1 MRLGTLFGLLVIW
14 TLTLLTLSFP
24 LDNAAVSTT
33 LAAHEQ
39 FLADHYQPQ
48 HQQYQ
53 YRYHQPHRHYQPPSL
68 SAREM
73 YFYKFLGSIGGSI
86 QTMTFDG
93 SWVYVGQ
100 GGALLIFD
108 CNTPTTP
115 VARIPLTDYIQHI
128 AIADDLAYVALGNS
142 GVHILDIS
150 TPTVPKERGHI
161 TLQGSTSSVHVQG
174 NYAYVTTTGFEGGLR
189 VVDIS
194 NADTPLLLGSISTME
209 LGSSAAVDV
218 DSTSQLAYVATGRGR
233 SLQVIDVSNPVS
245 PTIIGAF
252 MADTPIHDVQLDGPV
267 AYLAADSD
275 GLLVLDVSTP
285 TAPQRIGQ
293 TALPG
298 KARAVWI
305 TQDVVA
311 VAADVNGF
319 SIVGISTPSQPKIVG
334 SYDVIGE
341 TAMVLQQPNTERFWV
356 AANSGGMQVFDL
368 SEPLTPT
375 LESHYT
381 TLYGAVDVVVADD
394 HQRAYVA
401 AGNAGMAI
409 VTLTATPPLTNT
421 QSTQSSASITAS
433 NTFTVVSQVTLA
445 GSAQALAIADDTVY
459 IAADRE
465 GVQMVNVS
473 DPLSPTLISSL
484 AVPGRVTDIQVR
496 EGRAYVAA
504 GSAGVH
510 VLDVS
515 SPVSP
520 TLVGSVDTAGSA
532 LALQVSGDMAYV
544 ADQHSLLVLDVRDA
558 TNPSIRG
565 QLAMEEQ
572 VYTRGLVVV
581 SDTVYLAAGGV
592 GGGMR
597 IIDVRDATNPVLLGM
612 TTDAAIAL
620 DVYDTLAYVAT
631 VSEGMQL
638 VDVQDASNPVVLSS
652 TNTPGIPQS
661 VWVADDRVFVADFSS
676 GLLVLGI
683 VPAKATVFLPLV
695 VSPPSPSP
703 IGRQPSPP
711 APSPI
716 KGDNP
721 LPLPPLP

>member
-1 MRLGTLFGLLVIW
+1 MLW

-24 LDNAAVSTT
+24 IDHAVVSTT

-39 FLADHYQPQ
+39 FLADQHQPQ
-48 HQQYQ
+48 HHQYQYQ
-53 YRYHQPHRHYQPPSL
+53 YRQHQPLSL

-73 YFYKFLGSIGGSI
+73 YFYQFLGSIGGSI

-108 CNTPTTP
+108 RNTPTTP

-150 TPTVPKERGHI
+150 TPTVPKERGRI

-174 NYAYVTTTGFEGGLR
+174 DYAYVTTTGFAGGLR

-194 NADTPLLLGSISTME
+194 NSDAPQLLGSISTME

-218 DSTSQLAYVATGRGR
+218 DSTSQVAYVATGRGR
-233 SLQVIDVSNPVS
+233 SLQVINVSDPMS

-252 MADTPIHDVQLDGPV
+252 MADTPIHDVQLDGTG

-293 TALPG
+293 TTLPG

-311 VAADVNGF
+311 VAADDNGF
-319 SIVGISTPSQPKIVG
+319 SIVGISTPSHPKIVG

-394 HQRAYVA
+394 HKRAYVA

-409 VTLTATPPLTNT
+409 VTLTTSPPLTNT
-421 QSTQSSASITAS
+421 HSTQASVSITAS
-433 NTFTVVSQVTLA
+433 TTFTMEVVSQVTLA

-465 GVQMVNVS
+465 GVQIVNVS
-473 DPLSPTLISSL
+473 DPLSPILISSL

-515 SPVSP
+515 STVSP

-620 DVYDTLAYVAT
+620 DVSDTLAYVAT
-631 VSEGMQL
+631 VSKGMQL

-676 GLLVLGI
+676 GLLVLGT

-695 VSPPSPSP
+695 VSPPSSSQ
-703 IGRQPSPP
+703 G
-711 APSPI
+711 
-716 KGDNP
+716 
-721 LPLPPLP
+721 